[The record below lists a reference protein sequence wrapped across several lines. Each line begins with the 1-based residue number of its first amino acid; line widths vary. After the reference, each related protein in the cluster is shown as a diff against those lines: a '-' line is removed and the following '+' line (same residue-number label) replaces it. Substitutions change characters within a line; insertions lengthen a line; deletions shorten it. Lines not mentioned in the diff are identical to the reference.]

1 MKFYPQH
8 KSVNLID
15 LLSER
20 LDAAL
25 EDSTLPADDKKRVIE
40 VLQIFEPYKIFVSN
54 LMQDKSH
61 LFGNNFKKDSYSKSN
76 RQFNQNS
83 KEKESWKQK
92 TNTQNNTSVKIKEK
106 QNWRTLK
113 PDSAPNPH
121 IFSSQ
126 QKDGKNNGT
135 KIKSR
140 FDF

>member
-1 MKFYPQH
+1 M
-8 KSVNLID
+8 NLID

-25 EDSTLPADDKKRVIE
+25 KDSKLPADHKKRVVE
-40 VLQIFEPYKIFVSN
+40 VLQIFEPYKMFVSN

-61 LFGNNFKKDSYSKSN
+61 LFGNNFKKDSSSKSN

-83 KEKESWKQK
+83 REKESWKQK
-92 TNTQNNTSVKIKEK
+92 SHTQNNTYVKINEK

-113 PDSAPNPH
+113 PDSNPNPH
-121 IFSSQ
+121 VFSNQ
-126 QKDGKNNGT
+126 QKDIKNNGV